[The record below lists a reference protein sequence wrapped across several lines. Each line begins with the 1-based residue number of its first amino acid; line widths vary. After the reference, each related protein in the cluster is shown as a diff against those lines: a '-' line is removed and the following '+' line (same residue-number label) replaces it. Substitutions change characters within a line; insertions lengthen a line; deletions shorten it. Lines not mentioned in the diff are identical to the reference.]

1 MRITAWWRGISPR
14 RRLMLSSV
22 AVVVVAAVAATA
34 IATSGTKTAPE
45 AGTPDQNKPGPVLLV
60 PGYGGGQ
67 GALDELAAR
76 IRQATGRGT
85 EVLTLAGDG
94 TGDLVEQAGVLAEAV
109 ERAYAQGAPS
119 VDVVG
124 YSAGGVVARLWV
136 SRDGGDHQA
145 RRVVTLG
152 APMHGTGLAAA
163 GGALVPGGC
172 PIACVQLAPGSA
184 LLQELAKEPIP
195 ATLPW
200 LSLWTEEDETVT
212 PPESARVEGAVNVA
226 LQQVCPG
233 NLAAHGDL
241 PTDPA
246 VTEIVLQALGITPL
260 EAPADCLSS

>member
-1 MRITAWWRGISPR
+1 MGG
-14 RRLMLSSV
+14 V
-22 AVVVVAAVAATA
+22 AVVVVAVLVAAVLA
-34 IATSGTKTAPE
+34 ATGTSAAPQ
-45 AGTPDQNKPGPVLLV
+45 AGRPDQDRPGPVLLV

-67 GALDELAAR
+67 GALNELAAR
-76 IRQATGRGT
+76 IRQATGRST

-109 ERAYAQGAPS
+109 ENAYARGAPS
-119 VDVVG
+119 VDVIG

-145 RRVVTLG
+145 RRVITLG

-172 PIACVQLAPGSA
+172 PTACVQLAPGST
-184 LLQELAKEPIP
+184 LLRELAKEPIP

-200 LSLWTEEDETVT
+200 LSVWTERDETVT
-212 PPESARVEGAVNVA
+212 PPESARLDGAVNVA

-233 NLAAHGDL
+233 NQAGHGDL

-246 VTEIVLQALGITPL
+246 VTELVLQALGTSPL
-260 EAPADCLSS
+260 EAPAECLSS

>member
-1 MRITAWWRGISPR
+1 
-14 RRLMLSSV
+14 MLSGV
-22 AVVVVAAVAATA
+22 AVAAVAALVA
-34 IATSGTKTAPE
+34 IAAAASGTNAAPE
-45 AGTPDQNKPGPVLLV
+45 AGTPDQNRPGPVLLV

-76 IRQATGRGT
+76 IRQATGRT
-85 EVLTLAGDG
+85 AEVLTLAGDG
-94 TGDLVEQAGVLAEAV
+94 TGDLVEQAAVLAAAV
-109 ERAYAQGAPS
+109 EKQYEQGAPS

-136 SRDGGDHQA
+136 SREGGAHQA

-163 GGALVPGGC
+163 GGALVPGAC
-172 PIACVQLAPGSA
+172 PTACVQLAPGSS

-195 ATLPW
+195 PTLPW
-200 LSLWTEEDETVT
+200 LSIWTERDETVT
-212 PPESARVEGAVNVA
+212 PPESARLDGAVNVA

-233 NLAAHGDL
+233 NQAAHGDL

-246 VTEIVLQALGITPL
+246 VTELVLQALGTTPL

>member
-1 MRITAWWRGISPR
+1 
-14 RRLMLSSV
+14 MLTSV

-34 IATSGTKTAPE
+34 IAASGTKAAPE

-94 TGDLVEQAGVLAEAV
+94 TGDLVEQAAVLADAV

-136 SRDGGDHQA
+136 SREGGGHQA

-152 APMHGTGLAAA
+152 APMHGTGLA
-163 GGALVPGGC
+163 
-172 PIACVQLAPGSA
+172 
-184 LLQELAKEPIP
+184 
-195 ATLPW
+195 
-200 LSLWTEEDETVT
+200 
-212 PPESARVEGAVNVA
+212 
-226 LQQVCPG
+226 
-233 NLAAHGDL
+233 
-241 PTDPA
+241 
-246 VTEIVLQALGITPL
+246 
-260 EAPADCLSS
+260 